1 MKLGRTQIVLALV
14 LVAVALADWALAP
27 RAPLARG
34 GGALLFPGFDAEL
47 VRGAQLRGPAGD
59 TLRLARDAE
68 GRWTLTDHHEYP
80 AAGHDLEQ
88 TLLHVARLGAAERV
102 ATDGGEALGFAD
114 QSVGVE
120 LVDGGGETLVAFD
133 LLPAVR
139 AAGAAGAVGA
149 GGAGAP
155 GTYLRVQGS
164 MDVHRAPLVPPLGA
178 EPERHWN
185 LIVARLFDAPEG
197 GPERIAVAFDGK
209 PALELVREGGAGGT
223 WFALAPRD
231 ARAQGIA
238 VERLVAT
245 VSRLVADRLV
255 AGEPAPEHGLQEPAM
270 ELVLTYAGKQT
281 LRLRFRSTADQ
292 GYHLS
297 SPDWRRPWVLR
308 LSPGTVAPLIDA
320 IKDVLAGLR

>member
-1 MKLGRTQIVLALV
+1 MKLARTQIVLVLV

-34 GGALLFPGFDAEL
+34 GGAPLFPEFDAEL

-59 TLRLARDAE
+59 LLRLARDNE
-68 GRWTLTDHHEYP
+68 GRWTLTDHYEYP

-102 ATDGGEALGFAD
+102 ATDGGAALGFED
-114 QSVGVE
+114 QAVGVE
-120 LVDGGGETLVAFD
+120 LVGGGGETLIAFD
-133 LLPAVR
+133 VLPAAR
-139 AAGAAGAVGA
+139 AAGAVGA
-149 GGAGAP
+149 AGAGAP

-164 MDVHRAPLVPPLGA
+164 ADVHRAPLVPPLGT

-185 LIVARLFDAPEG
+185 LIVARLFEAPEG

-245 VSRLVADRLV
+245 AARLVADRLV

-281 LRLRFRSTADQ
+281 LRLRFARTADQ

-308 LSPGTVAPLIDA
+308 LAPGTVAPLIDA
-320 IKDVLAGLR
+320 VKDVLAGLR

>member
-1 MKLGRTQIVLALV
+1 MKLARTQIVLALV

-34 GGALLFPGFDAEL
+34 GGAPLFSGFDAEL
-47 VRGAQLRGPAGD
+47 VRGARLRGPTGD

-88 TLLHVARLGAAERV
+88 ALLHVARLGAAERV
-102 ATDGGEALGFAD
+102 ATDGGEALGFEEQA
-114 QSVGVE
+114 VGVE
-120 LVDGGGETLVAFD
+120 FEGGGGETLLAFD

-139 AAGAAGAVGA
+139 AAGAAAA
-149 GGAGAP
+149 AGAGAP
-155 GTYLRVQGS
+155 GTYLRAQGS
-164 MDVHRAPLVPPLGA
+164 MDVYRAPLVPPLSA

-185 LIVARLFDAPEG
+185 LIVARLFDAPED

-223 WFALAPRD
+223 WFALEPRD
-231 ARAQGIA
+231 ARAQAIA

-245 VSRLVADRLV
+245 ASRLVADRLV
-255 AGEPAPEHGLQEPAM
+255 AGEPAPEHGLEQPAM
-270 ELVLTYAGKQT
+270 ELVLTYGDKRT
-281 LRLRFRSTADQ
+281 LRLRFAPTADQ

-308 LSPGTVAPLIDA
+308 LAPGTVAPLIDA
-320 IKDVLAGLR
+320 VKDVRAGLR